1 MNKSIVIN
9 SRALDVARLT
19 GDKFTRLMAWADL
32 QLQAAEAPAVVYVR
46 GEKINMQRGQVLTT
60 IKELATRWNTSRQTA
75 NKYLEEYRTEGR
87 LTLDDR
93 AGLMLLTCSDETCTV
108 QATTVQRED
117 NTTETP
123 QRVNRPIGF
132 ITEEHVSTEQ
142 NAIAD
147 DTCAAEAMEAWTR
160 PEEVNELPNDYPT
173 TPDIADIV
181 SDQTEK
187 HRYAEG
193 VELTLSEYND
203 IVSTFGVEDAFNIIE
218 LASQRYVETG
228 SPYLDAHNSIMQ
240 DFAPQYFAAKK
251 NADESSTDTHADGTR
266 AAIDEQPSSDE
277 TTSASTT
284 PTETAKEISPVIK
297 ATPAPVPKKVPKK
310 MYAENVKM
318 TESEYKNLVER
329 YSEEGARW
337 MITKLDNYKAARGMV
352 YKSDY
357 RAILNWVVKEWQK
370 EINAKQNGNYNGSS
384 FRSATELA
392 EKQSDAAFAEY
403 YAANYGQV

>member
-1 MNKSIVIN
+1 MNKSIVID

-93 AGLMLLTCSDETCTV
+93 AGLVLLSCSDETCTV
-108 QATTVQRED
+108 QISTVHQ
-117 NTTETP
+117 
-123 QRVNRPIGF
+123 
-132 ITEEHVSTEQ
+132 
-142 NAIAD
+142 AD
-147 DTCAAEAMEAWTR
+147 DTSDAEAMEAWTR
-160 PEEVNELPNDYPT
+160 PEDVNESPNDYPT
-173 TPDIADIV
+173 TSGIADTV
-181 SDQTEK
+181 PDQTEK

-218 LASQRYVETG
+218 LASQRYVDTG

-240 DFAPQYFAAKK
+240 DFAPQYFAGKK
-251 NADESSTDTHADGTR
+251 NTDESSTGTQADGTR
-266 AAIDEQPSSDE
+266 ATIDEQPSSDE
-277 TTSASTT
+277 PVNASTT
-284 PTETAKEISPVIK
+284 PTETTKEMPPVIK

-318 TESEYKNLVER
+318 TESEYNNLVER

-370 EINAKQNGNYNGSS
+370 ELNAKQNGNYNGSS
-384 FRSATELA
+384 YKSTTELA
-392 EKQSDAAFAEY
+392 EEQSDAAFAEY
-403 YAANYGQV
+403 YAATYGKL

>member
-1 MNKSIVIN
+1 MSKSIVID

-32 QLQAAEAPAVVYVR
+32 QLQAAESPSVVYVR

-87 LTLDDR
+87 LNLDER
-93 AGLMLLTCSDETCTV
+93 AGLVLLTCSDETCTV
-108 QATTVQRED
+108 QATTMQRADDTAE
-117 NTTETP
+117 
-123 QRVNRPIGF
+123 VM
-132 ITEEHVSTEQ
+132 EECVPSEQ

-147 DTCAAEAMEAWTR
+147 DTGDTEVMEAWTH

-173 TPDIADIV
+173 TPDIADTV
-181 SDQTEK
+181 PDQGEK

-228 SPYLDAHNSIMQ
+228 SLYLDAHNTIMQ

-251 NADESSTDTHADGTR
+251 NADESSTDTQTADNNATT
-266 AAIDEQPSSDE
+266 DEQPCSDE
-277 TTSASTT
+277 TSSASTT
-284 PTETAKEISPVIK
+284 PTETAKEITPVIK
-297 ATPAPVPKKVPKK
+297 VTPAPVPKKVPKK

-318 TESEYKNLVER
+318 TESEYNNLVER

-370 EINAKQNGNYNGSS
+370 ELNAKQNGNYNGSS
-384 FRSATELA
+384 YKSATELA
-392 EKQSDAAFAEY
+392 EEQSDAAFAEY
-403 YAANYGQV
+403 YAANYEQV

>member
-1 MNKSIVIN
+1 MNKPIVID

-60 IKELATRWNTSRQTA
+60 IKELATRWNISRQTA
-75 NKYLEEYRTEGR
+75 NKYLEEYRKEGR

-93 AGLMLLTCSDETCTV
+93 AGLVLLSCSDETCTV
-108 QATTVQRED
+108 QTTTVQQADDIAEVMKE
-117 NTTETP
+117 NTPNE
-123 QRVNRPIGF
+123 R
-132 ITEEHVSTEQ
+132 
-142 NAIAD
+142 NAITD
-147 DTCAAEAMEAWTR
+147 DTSDAEAMEAWKH
-160 PEEVNELPNDYPT
+160 PEEANELPNDYPT
-173 TPDIADIV
+173 IPDIADTV
-181 SDQTEK
+181 PDQTEK

-240 DFAPQYFAAKK
+240 DFAPQYFAKKK
-251 NADESSTDTHADGTR
+251 NADESSTDTQADGTH
-266 AAIDEQPSSDE
+266 AAIEEQPSTDE
-277 TTSASTT
+277 LVSASTT
-284 PTETAKEISPVIK
+284 PMRTAKEIPPVIK
-297 ATPAPVPKKVPKK
+297 ATPSPVPKKVPKK

-318 TESEYKNLVER
+318 TESEYNNLVER

-370 EINAKQNGNYNGSS
+370 ELNARQNGNYNGSG

-392 EKQSDAAFAEY
+392 EEQSDAAFAEY

>member
-1 MNKSIVIN
+1 MNKSIVID

-46 GEKINMQRGQVLTT
+46 GEKISMQRGQVLTT

-93 AGLMLLTCSDETCTV
+93 AGLVLLSCSDETCTV
-108 QATTVQRED
+108 QATTVQR
-117 NTTETP
+117 
-123 QRVNRPIGF
+123 
-132 ITEEHVSTEQ
+132 
-142 NAIAD
+142 AD
-147 DTCAAEAMEAWTR
+147 DTSDAEAMEAWTQ

-173 TPDIADIV
+173 TPGIADTV
-181 SDQTEK
+181 PDQTEK

-251 NADESSTDTHADGTR
+251 NAGEISMDIQADGTR
-266 AAIDEQPSSDE
+266 ASIDEQPSNDE
-277 TTSASTT
+277 PASASTT
-284 PTETAKEISPVIK
+284 PTETAKEITPVIK

-318 TESEYKNLVER
+318 TESEYNNLVER

-370 EINAKQNGNYNGSS
+370 ELNARQNGNYNGSS
-384 FRSATELA
+384 YKSATELA
-392 EKQSDAAFAEY
+392 EDKSDAAFAEY

>member
-1 MNKSIVIN
+1 MQKVMNKSIVID

-32 QLQAAEAPAVVYVR
+32 QLQATEAPAVVYVR

-75 NKYLEEYRTEGR
+75 NKYLEEYQTEGR
-87 LTLDDR
+87 LTLDEH
-93 AGLMLLTCSDETCTV
+93 AGLVLLTCSDETCTV
-108 QATTVQRED
+108 QTT
-117 NTTETP
+117 TT
-123 QRVNRPIGF
+123 Q
-132 ITEEHVSTEQ
+132 Q
-142 NAIAD
+142 AD
-147 DTCAAEAMEAWTR
+147 DTAEVMEEYTPNERNAITDDKSDAEAMEAWTH
-160 PEEVNELPNDYPT
+160 PEEVNELSNDYPT
-173 TPDIADIV
+173 TSDIADAV
-181 SDQTEK
+181 PDQTEK

-228 SPYLDAHNSIMQ
+228 RPYLDAHNTIMQ

-251 NADESSTDTHADGTR
+251 NADESSTDTQADGTR
-266 AAIDEQPSSDE
+266 AAIDEQPSIDE
-277 TTSASTT
+277 IASASSN
-284 PTETAKEISPVIK
+284 PTETAKEMPPMIK

-318 TESEYKNLVER
+318 TESEYNNLVER

-370 EINAKQNGNYNGSS
+370 ELNVKQNEIYIGS
-384 FRSATELA
+384 RYKSATELA
-392 EKQSDAAFAEY
+392 EDKSDAAFAEY

>member
-1 MNKSIVIN
+1 MNKSIVID

-93 AGLMLLTCSDETCTV
+93 AGLVLLSCSDDTCTV
-108 QATTVQRED
+108 QTTTVQRADD
-117 NTTETP
+117 NAESP
-123 QRVNRPIGF
+123 QRTNRPIGF
-132 ITEEHVSTEQ
+132 LVTEHVPTKQ

-147 DTCAAEAMEAWTR
+147 ESDADDMEAWTR

-173 TPDIADIV
+173 TPDIADTV
-181 SDQTEK
+181 PNQTEK

-218 LASQRYVETG
+218 IASQRYVETG

-251 NADESSTDTHADGTR
+251 NADESSTDTQVDGTR

-277 TTSASTT
+277 PASASTT
-284 PTETAKEISPVIK
+284 PTETAKEKPPVIK

-318 TESEYKNLVER
+318 TESEYNNLVER

-370 EINAKQNGNYNGSS
+370 ELNAKQNGNYNGSG

-392 EKQSDAAFAEY
+392 EEQSDAAFAEY

>member
-1 MNKSIVIN
+1 MSKSIVID

-75 NKYLEEYRTEGR
+75 NKYLAEYQAEGR

-93 AGLMLLTCSDETCTV
+93 AGLVLLSCSDETGTV
-108 QATTVQRED
+108 QTTTMRRADDTVEVM
-117 NTTETP
+117 EE
-123 QRVNRPIGF
+123 RVP
-132 ITEEHVSTEQ
+132 TEQ
-142 NAIAD
+142 NTIGD
-147 DTCAAEAMEAWTR
+147 DASDAEAMEAWTH

-173 TPDIADIV
+173 TPDIADTV
-181 SDQTEK
+181 PDPGEK

-193 VELTLSEYND
+193 VELTLSEYSD
-203 IVSTFGVEDAFNIIE
+203 IVSTFGIEDVFNIIE

-228 SPYLDAHNSIMQ
+228 SPYLDAHNTIMQ
-240 DFAPQYFAAKK
+240 DFAPQYFAGKK
-251 NADESSTDTHADGTR
+251 NADESSTDTQADGTR
-266 AAIDEQPSSDE
+266 AAIDEQPSNDDPA
-277 TTSASTT
+277 SASTT
-284 PTETAKEISPVIK
+284 PTETTKEMPPVIK

-370 EINAKQNGNYNGSS
+370 KLNAKQNGNYIGNGYK
-384 FRSATELA
+384 SATERA
-392 EKQSDAAFAEY
+392 EEQSDAAFAEY
-403 YAANYGQV
+403 YATTYGKL

>member
-1 MNKSIVIN
+1 MNKSIVID

-32 QLQAAEAPAVVYVR
+32 QLQAAEVPAVVYVR

-75 NKYLEEYRTEGR
+75 NKYLVEYKEEGR
-87 LTLDDR
+87 LTFDDR
-93 AGLMLLTCSDETCTV
+93 AGLVLLSCNDETCTV
-108 QATTVQRED
+108 QTTTTQRADD
-117 NTTETP
+117 NAESP
-123 QRVNRPIGF
+123 QRTNRPIGF
-132 ITEEHVSTEQ
+132 LVNEHVPTEQ

-147 DTCAAEAMEAWTR
+147 DKSDAEAMEAWTQ
-160 PEEVNELPNDYPT
+160 PEDVTELPNDYPT
-173 TPDIADIV
+173 TPGIADTV
-181 SDQTEK
+181 PDQAEK

-251 NADESSTDTHADGTR
+251 NTGESSTDTQVDGTR
-266 AAIDEQPSSDE
+266 AAIDEHPSIDE
-277 TTSASTT
+277 PASASTT
-284 PTETAKEISPVIK
+284 PTETAKEKPPVIK

-318 TESEYKNLVER
+318 TESEYNNLVER

-370 EINAKQNGNYNGSS
+370 ELNAKQNGIYIGS
-384 FRSATELA
+384 RYKSATELA
-392 EKQSDAAFAEY
+392 EDKSDAAFAEY

>member
-1 MNKSIVIN
+1 
-9 SRALDVARLT
+9 
-19 GDKFTRLMAWADL
+19 MAWADL

-75 NKYLEEYRTEGR
+75 NKYLEEYRKEGR
-87 LTLDDR
+87 LALVDR
-93 AGLMLLTCSDETCTV
+93 AGLVLLSCSDETCTV
-108 QATTVQRED
+108 QRADDIAEVM
-117 NTTETP
+117 
-123 QRVNRPIGF
+123 
-132 ITEEHVSTEQ
+132 EEHTPNER

-147 DTCAAEAMEAWTR
+147 DTSDAEAMEAWTH

-173 TPDIADIV
+173 TPDIADTV
-181 SDQTEK
+181 PDQGEK

-240 DFAPQYFAAKK
+240 DFAPQYFAARK
-251 NADESSTDTHADGTR
+251 NADESSTDTQADGTR
-266 AAIDEQPSSDE
+266 AVIDEQPSTDDPV
-277 TTSASTT
+277 SASTT
-284 PTETAKEISPVIK
+284 STETAKEMPPVIK
-297 ATPAPVPKKVPKK
+297 AKPAPVPKAPKK
-310 MYAENVKM
+310 HYAETVLM
-318 TESEYKNLVER
+318 TESEYNNLVER

-370 EINAKQNGNYNGSS
+370 ELNARQNGNYNGSG

-392 EKQSDAAFAEY
+392 EEQSDAAFAEY

>member
-1 MNKSIVIN
+1 MNKSIVID

-32 QLQAAEAPAVVYVR
+32 QLQVAEAPAVVYVR

-60 IKELATRWNTSRQTA
+60 IKELVTRWNTSRQTA
-75 NKYLEEYRTEGR
+75 NKYIEEFRTEGR

-93 AGLMLLTCSDETCTV
+93 AGLVLLTCNDETCTA
-108 QATTVQRED
+108 QETTVQCADD
-117 NTTETP
+117 NAE
-123 QRVNRPIGF
+123 VM
-132 ITEEHVSTEQ
+132 EECVPSEQ
-142 NAIAD
+142 KTIAD
-147 DTCAAEAMEAWTR
+147 DVSDAETMEAWTH
-160 PEEVNELPNDYPT
+160 PEEVSELPNDYPT
-173 TPDIADIV
+173 TPGIADTV
-181 SDQTEK
+181 PDQGEK

-251 NADESSTDTHADGTR
+251 NVEETSMNTQADDNN
-266 AAIDEQPSSDE
+266 AATEEQTSSDE
-277 TTSASTT
+277 PASALTT
-284 PTETAKEISPVIK
+284 PTETAKETPPVIK

-318 TESEYKNLVER
+318 TESEYNNLVEK

-370 EINAKQNGNYNGSS
+370 ELNAKKNGNYNGSG

-392 EKQSDAAFAEY
+392 EEQSDAAFAEY
-403 YAANYGQV
+403 YATNYGQV

>member
-1 MNKSIVIN
+1 MNKSIVID

-87 LTLDDR
+87 LTLDER
-93 AGLMLLTCSDETCTV
+93 AGLVLLSCSDETCTV
-108 QATTVQRED
+108 QTTTVQ
-117 NTTETP
+117 
-123 QRVNRPIGF
+123 Q
-132 ITEEHVSTEQ
+132 
-142 NAIAD
+142 AD
-147 DTCAAEAMEAWTR
+147 DKSDAEAMEAWTH

-173 TPDIADIV
+173 TPDIADTV
-181 SDQTEK
+181 PDQTEK
-187 HRYAEG
+187 HKYAEG

-240 DFAPQYFAAKK
+240 DFAPQYFTAKK
-251 NADESSTDTHADGTR
+251 NAEESSTDTQVDGTLVV
-266 AAIDEQPSSDE
+266 IDEQPSIDE
-277 TTSASTT
+277 PASASIA
-284 PTETAKEISPVIK
+284 PTETAKEMPPVIK

-318 TESEYKNLVER
+318 TESEYNNLVER

-370 EINAKQNGNYNGSS
+370 ELNAKQNGNYNGSG

-392 EKQSDAAFAEY
+392 EEQSDAAFAEY

>member
-1 MNKSIVIN
+1 MSKSIVID

-93 AGLMLLTCSDETCTV
+93 AGLVLLTCSDETCTV
-108 QATTVQRED
+108 QATTVQR
-117 NTTETP
+117 
-123 QRVNRPIGF
+123 
-132 ITEEHVSTEQ
+132 
-142 NAIAD
+142 AD
-147 DTCAAEAMEAWTR
+147 DTSDAEAMEAWTH

-173 TPDIADIV
+173 TPGIADAV
-181 SDQTEK
+181 PDQTEK

-240 DFAPQYFAAKK
+240 DFAPQYFAARK
-251 NADESSTDTHADGTR
+251 NADGSSTDTQADGTR
-266 AAIDEQPSSDE
+266 AVIDEQPNTDE
-277 TTSASTT
+277 PASASTT
-284 PTETAKEISPVIK
+284 TTETAKEIPPVIK

-318 TESEYKNLVER
+318 TESEYNNLVER

-370 EINAKQNGNYNGSS
+370 ELNAKQNGNYIGSG
-384 FRSATELA
+384 FKSATELA
-392 EKQSDAAFAEY
+392 EEQSDAAFAEY
-403 YAANYGQV
+403 YATNYGQV

>member
-1 MNKSIVIN
+1 MNKSIVID

-75 NKYLEEYRTEGR
+75 NKYLEEYRMEGR

-93 AGLMLLTCSDETCTV
+93 AGLVLLSCSDETCTV
-108 QATTVQRED
+108 QTTTVQGTDDAAEVM
-117 NTTETP
+117 EEYTP
-123 QRVNRPIGF
+123 NERNV
-132 ITEEHVSTEQ
+132 
-142 NAIAD
+142 IAD
-147 DTCAAEAMEAWTR
+147 DKSDAEAMEAWTQ

-173 TPDIADIV
+173 TPNVADTV
-181 SDQTEK
+181 PDQTEK

-251 NADESSTDTHADGTR
+251 NAGEISMDIQADGTR
-266 AAIDEQPSSDE
+266 ASIDEQPSNDE
-277 TTSASTT
+277 PASASTT
-284 PTETAKEISPVIK
+284 PTETAKEMPPVIK
-297 ATPAPVPKKVPKK
+297 ATPAPVPRKVPKK

-318 TESEYKNLVER
+318 TESEYQNLVER

-370 EINAKQNGNYNGSS
+370 ELNAKQNGIYIGS
-384 FRSATELA
+384 RYKSATELA
-392 EKQSDAAFAEY
+392 EDKSDAAFAEY

>member
-1 MNKSIVIN
+1 MSKSIVID

-32 QLQAAEAPAVVYVR
+32 QLQSAEAPAVVYVH

-75 NKYLEEYRTEGR
+75 SSYLEEYRTEGR

-93 AGLMLLTCSDETCTV
+93 AGLVLLSCSDETCTV
-108 QATTVQRED
+108 QTTTVQHADD
-117 NTTETP
+117 NTEVMEICVP
-123 QRVNRPIGF
+123 
-132 ITEEHVSTEQ
+132 SEQ
-142 NAIAD
+142 KAIAD
-147 DTCAAEAMEAWTR
+147 DASDAEAMEAWTHL
-160 PEEVNELPNDYPT
+160 EEGNELPNDYPT
-173 TPDIADIV
+173 TPDITDTV
-181 SDQTEK
+181 PDQTEK

-228 SPYLDAHNSIMQ
+228 RPYLDAHNSIMQ
-240 DFAPQYFAAKK
+240 DFAPQYFAGKK
-251 NADESSTDTHADGTR
+251 NADESSTDTQSDGTR
-266 AAIDEQPSSDE
+266 ASVDEQPSSDKP
-277 TTSASTT
+277 TSASTT
-284 PTETAKEISPVIK
+284 PTETAKEMTPVIK
-297 ATPAPVPKKVPKK
+297 ARPVPVPKAPKK

-318 TESEYKNLVER
+318 TESEYKNLAER
-329 YSEEGARW
+329 YTEEGARW

-370 EINAKQNGNYNGSS
+370 ELNAKQNGNYNRSS

-392 EKQSDAAFAEY
+392 EEQSDAAFAEY
-403 YAANYGQV
+403 YATTYGKL

>member
-1 MNKSIVIN
+1 MNKSIVID

-32 QLQAAEAPAVVYVR
+32 QLQAAEVPAVVYVR

-75 NKYLEEYRTEGR
+75 NKYLEEYQAEGR

-93 AGLMLLTCSDETCTV
+93 AGLVLLTCSDETCTV
-108 QATTVQRED
+108 QTTTTQRADD
-117 NTTETP
+117 NAE
-123 QRVNRPIGF
+123 VV
-132 ITEEHVSTEQ
+132 EACVSSEQ
-142 NAIAD
+142 KAIAD
-147 DTCAAEAMEAWTR
+147 DASDAEAMEAWTR
-160 PEEVNELPNDYPT
+160 PEEVNKLPNDYPT
-173 TPDIADIV
+173 TPGIADTV
-181 SDQTEK
+181 PNPDEK

-228 SPYLDAHNSIMQ
+228 CPYLDAHNTIMQ

-251 NADESSTDTHADGTR
+251 NADESSTNTQASDNNATTE
-266 AAIDEQPSSDE
+266 EQPSSDE
-277 TTSASTT
+277 PESASTA
-284 PTETAKEISPVIK
+284 PTETAKEMPPVIK

-318 TESEYKNLVER
+318 TESEYNNLVER

-370 EINAKQNGNYNGSS
+370 ELNAKQNGIYIGSRYKS
-384 FRSATELA
+384 TTELA
-392 EKQSDAAFAEY
+392 EDQSDAAFAEY

>member
-1 MNKSIVIN
+1 MNKSIVID
-9 SRALDVARLT
+9 SRSLDVARLT

-46 GEKINMQRGQVLTT
+46 GEKINMQRGQLLTT
-60 IKELATRWNTSRQTA
+60 IKELTIRWNTSRQTA

-87 LTLDDR
+87 LTLDER
-93 AGLMLLTCSDETCTV
+93 AGLVILTCSNEICTV
-108 QATTVQRED
+108 QAMTMQRADDTAE
-117 NTTETP
+117 
-123 QRVNRPIGF
+123 VI
-132 ITEEHVSTEQ
+132 EECVPSEQ
-142 NAIAD
+142 KAIAD
-147 DTCAAEAMEAWTR
+147 DTSDAESMEAWTH

-173 TPDIADIV
+173 TPDIADTV
-181 SDQTEK
+181 PDQGEK

-203 IVSTFGVEDAFNIIE
+203 IISTFGVEDAFNIIE

-228 SPYLDAHNSIMQ
+228 SPYLDAHNAIMQ

-251 NADESSTDTHADGTR
+251 NADESSTNTQTADNNATT
-266 AAIDEQPSSDE
+266 DEQPCSDE
-277 TTSASTT
+277 TSSASTT
-284 PTETAKEISPVIK
+284 PTDTAKEMPPVIK
-297 ATPAPVPKKVPKK
+297 VTPAPVPKKVPKK

-318 TESEYKNLVER
+318 TESEYNNLVER

-370 EINAKQNGNYNGSS
+370 ELNAKQNGNYNGS
-384 FRSATELA
+384 RYKSATELA
-392 EKQSDAAFAEY
+392 EEQSDAAFAEY

>member
-1 MNKSIVIN
+1 MNKSIVID

-60 IKELATRWNTSRQTA
+60 IKELAARWNTSRQTA
-75 NKYLEEYRTEGR
+75 NKYLEEYRKEGR

-93 AGLMLLTCSDETCTV
+93 AGLVLLLCSDETCTV
-108 QATTVQRED
+108 QTTTVQQADDIAEVMKE
-117 NTTETP
+117 NTPNE
-123 QRVNRPIGF
+123 R
-132 ITEEHVSTEQ
+132 
-142 NAIAD
+142 NAIVD
-147 DTCAAEAMEAWTR
+147 DTSDAKAVEAWTH

-173 TPDIADIV
+173 TPDIADTV
-181 SDQTEK
+181 PDQDKK

-240 DFAPQYFAAKK
+240 DFAPHYFAAKK
-251 NADESSTDTHADGTR
+251 NADGSSTDTQADGTR
-266 AAIDEQPSSDE
+266 AVIDEQPNTDE
-277 TTSASTT
+277 PASASTT
-284 PTETAKEISPVIK
+284 PTDTAKEIPPVIK
-297 ATPAPVPKKVPKK
+297 AKPAPVPKAPKK

-318 TESEYKNLVER
+318 TESEYNNLVGR

-370 EINAKQNGNYNGSS
+370 ELNAKRNGNYKGSS

-392 EKQSDAAFAEY
+392 EEQSDAAFAEY

>member
-1 MNKSIVIN
+1 MNKPIVIE

-75 NKYLEEYRTEGR
+75 NKYLDEYRTEGR

-93 AGLMLLTCSDETCTV
+93 AGLVLLSCSDETCTM
-108 QATTVQRED
+108 QATTTHR
-117 NTTETP
+117 
-123 QRVNRPIGF
+123 
-132 ITEEHVSTEQ
+132 
-142 NAIAD
+142 AD
-147 DTCAAEAMEAWTR
+147 DTSDAESMEAWTH

-173 TPDIADIV
+173 TPGIADTV
-181 SDQTEK
+181 PDQGEK

-251 NADESSTDTHADGTR
+251 NTGESSTDTQADGTR
-266 AAIDEQPSSDE
+266 AVIDEQPNTDE
-277 TTSASTT
+277 PASASTT
-284 PTETAKEISPVIK
+284 PTDTAKEIPPVIK

-318 TESEYKNLVER
+318 TESEYNNLVER

-370 EINAKQNGNYNGSS
+370 ELNARQNGNYNGSG

-392 EKQSDAAFAEY
+392 EEQSDAAFAEY

>member
-1 MNKSIVIN
+1 MSKSIVID

-19 GDKFTRLMAWADL
+19 GDKFTRLMAWTDL

-75 NKYLEEYRTEGR
+75 NKYLAEYQAEGR

-93 AGLMLLTCSDETCTV
+93 AGLVLLSCSDETCTV
-108 QATTVQRED
+108 QTTTMQRADDTVEVM
-117 NTTETP
+117 EE
-123 QRVNRPIGF
+123 RVP
-132 ITEEHVSTEQ
+132 TEQ
-142 NAIAD
+142 NTNGD
-147 DTCAAEAMEAWTR
+147 DASDEEAMEAWTH
-160 PEEVNELPNDYPT
+160 PEEVNELPNDYPN
-173 TPDIADIV
+173 TPGIADTV
-181 SDQTEK
+181 PDQGEK

-218 LASQRYVETG
+218 LASRRYVETG
-228 SPYLDAHNSIMQ
+228 STYLDAHNSIMQ
-240 DFAPQYFAAKK
+240 EFAPQYFAAKK
-251 NADESSTDTHADGTR
+251 NADESSTDKQADETL
-266 AAIDEQPSSDE
+266 AAIDEQPSGDE
-277 TTSASTT
+277 PASASVT
-284 PTETAKEISPVIK
+284 PTETAKEIPPVLK
-297 ATPAPVPKKVPKK
+297 VTPAPLPKKVPKK

-318 TESEYKNLVER
+318 TESEYNNLVER
-329 YSEEGARW
+329 YTEEGARW

-370 EINAKQNGNYNGSS
+370 ELNAKQNGNYNGSS
-384 FRSATELA
+384 YKSATELA
-392 EKQSDAAFAEY
+392 EEQSDAAFAEY
-403 YAANYGQV
+403 YSTTYGKL

>member
-1 MNKSIVIN
+1 MSKTIVID

-32 QLQAAEAPAVVYVR
+32 QMQAAEAPAVVYVR
-46 GEKINMQRGQVLTT
+46 GEKIDMQRGQILTT

-75 NKYLEEYRTEGR
+75 NKYLEEYQTEGR

-93 AGLMLLTCSDETCTV
+93 AGLVLLSCSGETCTV
-108 QATTVQRED
+108 QATTTQRADDEAED
-117 NTTETP
+117 MEE
-123 QRVNRPIGF
+123 RVP
-132 ITEEHVSTEQ
+132 TEQ
-142 NAIAD
+142 NTIAD
-147 DTCAAEAMEAWTR
+147 DASDAEAMEAWTH
-160 PEEVNELPNDYPT
+160 PEEVNDLPT
-173 TPDIADIV
+173 TPNITDTVPDP
-181 SDQTEK
+181 DEK

-218 LASQRYVETG
+218 IASQRYAETG
-228 SPYLDAHNSIMQ
+228 SPYLDAHNTIMQ
-240 DFAPQYFAAKK
+240 DFAPQYFASKK
-251 NADESSTDTHADGTR
+251 NADESSTSTQAADNR
-266 AAIDEQPSSDE
+266 AATDEQSNSNEPA
-277 TTSASTT
+277 SASTI
-284 PTETAKEISPVIK
+284 PTETEKEITPVKK
-297 ATPAPVPKKVPKK
+297 ATLAPVPKKVAKK

-318 TESEYKNLVER
+318 TESEYNNLVEK

-370 EINAKQNGNYNGSS
+370 ELNAKKNGNYIGIDYK
-384 FRSATELA
+384 SAA
-392 EKQSDAAFAEY
+392 EFAEEQSDAAFAEY
-403 YAANYGQV
+403 YAANYGKV

>member
-1 MNKSIVIN
+1 MNKSIVID

-60 IKELATRWNTSRQTA
+60 IKELAARWNTSRQTA
-75 NKYLEEYRTEGR
+75 NKYLEEYRAEGR

-93 AGLMLLTCSDETCTV
+93 AGLVLLSCSDETCTV
-108 QATTVQRED
+108 QTTTVQ
-117 NTTETP
+117 
-123 QRVNRPIGF
+123 Q
-132 ITEEHVSTEQ
+132 
-142 NAIAD
+142 AD
-147 DTCAAEAMEAWTR
+147 DTSDAEAMEAWTR

-173 TPDIADIV
+173 TPDIADTV
-181 SDQTEK
+181 PDQTEK

-228 SPYLDAHNSIMQ
+228 SPYLDAYNTIMQ

-251 NADESSTDTHADGTR
+251 NADERSTDTQTDGTL
-266 AAIDEQPSSDE
+266 AAIEEQPSSDE
-277 TTSASTT
+277 PASASTT
-284 PTETAKEISPVIK
+284 PTEAEKEMPPVIK
-297 ATPAPVPKKVPKK
+297 ATPAPVPKKMPKK

-318 TESEYKNLVER
+318 TESEYNNLVER

-370 EINAKQNGNYNGSS
+370 ELNAKQNGNYNGSRY
-384 FRSATELA
+384 RSATELA
-392 EKQSDAAFAEY
+392 EEQSDAAFAEY

>member
-1 MNKSIVIN
+1 MNKSIVID

-19 GDKFTRLMAWADL
+19 GDKFTRLMAWVDL

-75 NKYLEEYRTEGR
+75 NKYLDEYQTEGR

-93 AGLMLLTCSDETCTV
+93 AGLVLLSCSDETCTV
-108 QATTVQRED
+108 QTTTVQG
-117 NTTETP
+117 T
-123 QRVNRPIGF
+123 
-132 ITEEHVSTEQ
+132 
-142 NAIAD
+142 D
-147 DTCAAEAMEAWTR
+147 DTSEIMEEYTPNERNATTDDKSDAEAIEAWTQ
-160 PEEVNELPNDYPT
+160 PEEVNELPNDYLT
-173 TPDIADIV
+173 TPGIADTIP
-181 SDQTEK
+181 DQTEK

-251 NADESSTDTHADGTR
+251 NAGEISMDIQADGTR
-266 AAIDEQPSSDE
+266 ASIDEQPSSDE
-277 TTSASTT
+277 PSSASTT
-284 PTETAKEISPVIK
+284 QTETEKEMTPVIK

-318 TESEYKNLVER
+318 TESEYQNLVER

-370 EINAKQNGNYNGSS
+370 ELNTRKNGNYIGSG

-392 EKQSDAAFAEY
+392 EEQSDAAFAEY

>member
-1 MNKSIVIN
+1 MNKSIVIDR
-9 SRALDVARLT
+9 RALDVARLT

-32 QLQAAEAPAVVYVR
+32 QLQAAEVTAVVYVR
-46 GEKINMQRGQVLTT
+46 GEKINMKRGQVLTT

-75 NKYLEEYRTEGR
+75 SRYLDEYRREGR

-93 AGLMLLTCSDETCTV
+93 AGLVLLTCSDETCTV
-108 QATTVQRED
+108 QTTTVQRAD
-117 NTTETP
+117 ET
-123 QRVNRPIGF
+123 
-132 ITEEHVSTEQ
+132 S
-142 NAIAD
+142 D
-147 DTCAAEAMEAWTR
+147 AETMEAWTH
-160 PEEVNELPNDYPT
+160 PEEISELPNDYPT
-173 TPDIADIV
+173 TPGIADTV
-181 SDQTEK
+181 PDQGEK

-203 IVSTFGVEDAFNIIE
+203 IVSIFGVEDTFNIIE

-240 DFAPQYFAAKK
+240 EFAPQYFAGKK
-251 NADESSTDTHADGTR
+251 NAGESSTDTQVDGTR
-266 AAIDEQPSSDE
+266 AVIDEQPSSDE
-277 TTSASTT
+277 PSSASTT
-284 PTETAKEISPVIK
+284 LTDTAKEIPPVIK

-310 MYAENVKM
+310 LYAENVKM

-370 EINAKQNGNYNGSS
+370 ELNAKQNGNYNGSS

-392 EKQSDAAFAEY
+392 EEQSDAAFAEY
-403 YAANYGQV
+403 YATNYGQV

>member
-1 MNKSIVIN
+1 MNKSIVID

-32 QLQAAEAPAVVYVR
+32 QLQAAETPAVVYVR

-93 AGLMLLTCSDETCTV
+93 AGLVLLTCSDETCTV
-108 QATTVQRED
+108 QATTVQR
-117 NTTETP
+117 
-123 QRVNRPIGF
+123 
-132 ITEEHVSTEQ
+132 
-142 NAIAD
+142 AD
-147 DTCAAEAMEAWTR
+147 DTSDAEAMEAWTR

-173 TPDIADIV
+173 TLDIADTV
-181 SDQTEK
+181 PDQGEK

-251 NADESSTDTHADGTR
+251 NADETSTDTQTDGTR

-277 TTSASTT
+277 HVSASTT
-284 PTETAKEISPVIK
+284 PTETAKDIPPVIK
-297 ATPAPVPKKVPKK
+297 ATPAPVPKAPKK

-318 TESEYKNLVER
+318 TESEYNNLVER

-370 EINAKQNGNYNGSS
+370 ELNAKQNGNYNGSGYK
-384 FRSATELA
+384 SATELA
-392 EKQSDAAFAEY
+392 EEQSDAAFAEY

>member
-1 MNKSIVIN
+1 MNKTIVID

-32 QLQAAEAPAVVYVR
+32 QLQAAKTPAVVYVR

-75 NKYLEEYRTEGR
+75 NKYLDEYRKEGR

-93 AGLMLLTCSDETCTV
+93 AGLVLLSCSDETCTV
-108 QATTVQRED
+108 QATTMQ
-117 NTTETP
+117 
-123 QRVNRPIGF
+123 Q
-132 ITEEHVSTEQ
+132 
-142 NAIAD
+142 AD
-147 DTCAAEAMEAWTR
+147 DTSDAEAMEAWTH

-173 TPDIADIV
+173 TPDIADTV
-181 SDQTEK
+181 PDQGEK

-251 NADESSTDTHADGTR
+251 NADESSTDTQADGTR
-266 AAIDEQPSSDE
+266 ASIDEQPNTDE
-277 TTSASTT
+277 PASASTT
-284 PTETAKEISPVIK
+284 PTETAKEMPPVIK
-297 ATPAPVPKKVPKK
+297 TTHAPVPKAPKK

-370 EINAKQNGNYNGSS
+370 ELNAKQNGNYNGSS

-392 EKQSDAAFAEY
+392 EEQSDAAFAEY
-403 YAANYGQV
+403 YATNYGQV

>member
-1 MNKSIVIN
+1 MNKSIVID

-93 AGLMLLTCSDETCTV
+93 AGLVLLSCSDETCTV
-108 QATTVQRED
+108 QAKTIQQE
-117 NTTETP
+117 
-123 QRVNRPIGF
+123 
-132 ITEEHVSTEQ
+132 
-142 NAIAD
+142 D
-147 DTCAAEAMEAWTR
+147 DTSDAEAMEAWTR

-173 TPDIADIV
+173 TPGIADTV
-181 SDQTEK
+181 PDQTEK

-218 LASQRYVETG
+218 LASQRYVDTG
-228 SPYLDAHNSIMQ
+228 SPYLDAHNTIMQ
-240 DFAPQYFAAKK
+240 DFAPQYFAGKK
-251 NADESSTDTHADGTR
+251 NVDESSTSTQSANDHAATE
-266 AAIDEQPSSDE
+266 EQPSSDNPS
-277 TTSASTT
+277 SASTT
-284 PTETAKEISPVIK
+284 PTETAKEMPPVIK

-370 EINAKQNGNYNGSS
+370 ELNAKQNGNYNGSG
-384 FRSATELA
+384 FKSATELA
-392 EKQSDAAFAEY
+392 EEQSDAAFAEY
-403 YAANYGQV
+403 YATNYGQV

>member
-1 MNKSIVIN
+1 MNKSIVID

-75 NKYLEEYRTEGR
+75 NKYLEEYRKEGR

-93 AGLMLLTCSDETCTV
+93 AGLVLLTCSDETCTV
-108 QATTVQRED
+108 QATTVQ
-117 NTTETP
+117 
-123 QRVNRPIGF
+123 G
-132 ITEEHVSTEQ
+132 
-142 NAIAD
+142 AD
-147 DTCAAEAMEAWTR
+147 DASDAEAMEAWTH

-173 TPDIADIV
+173 TPDITDTV
-181 SDQTEK
+181 PDQGDK

-193 VELTLSEYND
+193 VELTLSEYKD
-203 IVSTFGVEDAFNIIE
+203 IVSTFGMEDAFNIIE

-240 DFAPQYFAAKK
+240 DFAPQYFSSRK
-251 NADESSTDTHADGTR
+251 NADENSTDTQADGTR
-266 AAIDEQPSSDE
+266 AVIDEQPSTDE
-277 TTSASTT
+277 PASASTT
-284 PTETAKEISPVIK
+284 PTETAKEMPPVIK

-370 EINAKQNGNYNGSS
+370 ELNARQNGNYNGSG

-392 EKQSDAAFAEY
+392 EEQSDAALAEY

>member
-1 MNKSIVIN
+1 MNKSIVID

-75 NKYLEEYRTEGR
+75 SSYLEEFRTEGR
-87 LTLDDR
+87 LTLDER
-93 AGLMLLTCSDETCTV
+93 AGLVLLSCSDETCTV
-108 QATTVQRED
+108 QTTTVQ
-117 NTTETP
+117 
-123 QRVNRPIGF
+123 Q
-132 ITEEHVSTEQ
+132 
-142 NAIAD
+142 AD
-147 DTCAAEAMEAWTR
+147 DTSDAEAMEAWIR

-173 TPDIADIV
+173 TPGIADTV
-181 SDQTEK
+181 PDQTEK

-228 SPYLDAHNSIMQ
+228 SPYLDAHNTIMQ

-251 NADESSTDTHADGTR
+251 NADESSTDTQADGTR
-266 AAIDEQPSSDE
+266 AVIDEQPSSDE
-277 TTSASTT
+277 PASASTT
-284 PTETAKEISPVIK
+284 PTDTTKEIPPVIK
-297 ATPAPVPKKVPKK
+297 ATPAPVPKAPKK

-318 TESEYKNLVER
+318 TESEYKNLVEK

-370 EINAKQNGNYNGSS
+370 ELNAKQNGNYNGSG
-384 FRSATELA
+384 FRSTTELA
-392 EKQSDAAFAEY
+392 EEQSDAAFAEY
-403 YAANYGQV
+403 YATTYGKL

>member
-1 MNKSIVIN
+1 MNKSIVID

-19 GDKFTRLMAWADL
+19 GDKFTRLMAWTDL
-32 QLQAAEAPAVVYVR
+32 QLQAAEAPSVVYVR
-46 GEKINMQRGQVLTT
+46 GEKIDMQRGQVLTT

-93 AGLMLLTCSDETCTV
+93 AGLVLLTCSDETCTV
-108 QATTVQRED
+108 QRAD
-117 NTTETP
+117 ETAEPP
-123 QRVNRPIGF
+123 QRTNRRIGF
-132 ITEEHVSTEQ
+132 ISEELAPTEQ

-147 DTCAAEAMEAWTR
+147 DTSDAEAMEAWTH

-173 TPDIADIV
+173 TPGIADTV
-181 SDQTEK
+181 PDQTEK

-251 NADESSTDTHADGTR
+251 NADESSTYTQTDATR
-266 AAIDEQPSSDE
+266 AAIEEQPSVDE
-277 TTSASTT
+277 PSSALST
-284 PTETAKEISPVIK
+284 PTETAKEMPPVIK

-370 EINAKQNGNYNGSS
+370 ELNTRKNGNYIGSG
-384 FRSATELA
+384 FKSATELA
-392 EKQSDAAFAEY
+392 EEQSDAAFAEY
-403 YAANYGQV
+403 YATNYGQV

>member
-1 MNKSIVIN
+1 MSKVISID

-32 QLQAAEAPAVVYVR
+32 QIQAAEAPAVVYVR
-46 GEKINMQRGQVLTT
+46 GEKIKMQRGQILTT
-60 IKELATRWNTSRQTA
+60 VKELAIRWNTSRQTA
-75 NKYLEEYRTEGR
+75 NKYLAEYRTEGR

-93 AGLMLLTCSDETCTV
+93 AGLVLLSCSDETCTV
-108 QATTVQRED
+108 QTTTVQRVDDTAED
-117 NTTETP
+117 ITAET
-123 QRVNRPIGF
+123 Q
-132 ITEEHVSTEQ
+132 TEQ
-142 NAIAD
+142 DANTD
-147 DTCAAEAMEAWTR
+147 DTNDAEAMEAWTH
-160 PEEVNELPNDYPT
+160 PEEVDELPNDYPT
-173 TPDIADIV
+173 TPDITDTV
-181 SDQTEK
+181 PDPDEK

-228 SPYLDAHNSIMQ
+228 SPYLDAYNSIMQ

-251 NADESSTDTHADGTR
+251 NTDESSTDTQADGTR
-266 AAIDEQPSSDE
+266 AAIEEQMSSDE
-277 TTSASTT
+277 HVSASTT
-284 PTETAKEISPVIK
+284 PTETAKEMPPVLK
-297 ATPAPVPKKVPKK
+297 VTPAPVPKKVPKK

-318 TESEYKNLVER
+318 TESEYNNLVER

-370 EINAKQNGNYNGSS
+370 ELNAKQNGNYNGSS
-384 FRSATELA
+384 YKSATELA
-392 EKQSDAAFAEY
+392 EEQSDAAFAEY
-403 YAANYGQV
+403 YATNYRAV

>member
-1 MNKSIVIN
+1 MNKSIVID

-87 LTLDDR
+87 LTLDER
-93 AGLMLLTCSDETCTV
+93 AGLVLLSCSDETCTV
-108 QATTVQRED
+108 QATTVHQADD
-117 NTTETP
+117 NAEVMDECVP
-123 QRVNRPIGF
+123 
-132 ITEEHVSTEQ
+132 SEQ
-142 NAIAD
+142 KAIAD
-147 DTCAAEAMEAWTR
+147 DTSDAEAMEAWTQ
-160 PEEVNELPNDYPT
+160 PEEVNELSNDYPT
-173 TPDIADIV
+173 TSDIAGTV
-181 SDQTEK
+181 PDQTEK

-251 NADESSTDTHADGTR
+251 NADETSTDTQTDGTR

-277 TTSASTT
+277 HVSASTT
-284 PTETAKEISPVIK
+284 PTETAKEMPPVIK
-297 ATPAPVPKKVPKK
+297 ATHAPVPKAPKK

-318 TESEYKNLVER
+318 TESEYNNLVER

-370 EINAKQNGNYNGSS
+370 ELNAKQNGNYNGNGYK
-384 FRSATELA
+384 SATELA
-392 EKQSDAAFAEY
+392 EEQSDAAFAEY
-403 YAANYGQV
+403 YAATYGKL

>member
-1 MNKSIVIN
+1 MNKSIVID

-60 IKELATRWNTSRQTA
+60 IKELAARWNTSRQTA
-75 NKYLEEYRTEGR
+75 NKYLDEYRTEGR

-93 AGLMLLTCSDETCTV
+93 AGLVLLTCSGETCTV
-108 QATTVQRED
+108 QATTVQR
-117 NTTETP
+117 
-123 QRVNRPIGF
+123 
-132 ITEEHVSTEQ
+132 
-142 NAIAD
+142 AD
-147 DTCAAEAMEAWTR
+147 DTSDAEAMEAWTH

-173 TPDIADIV
+173 TPGIADTV
-181 SDQTEK
+181 PDQGEK

-240 DFAPQYFAAKK
+240 DFAPQYFAARK
-251 NADESSTDTHADGTR
+251 NADGSSTDTQADGTR
-266 AAIDEQPSSDE
+266 ADIDEQPNTDE
-277 TTSASTT
+277 PASASTT
-284 PTETAKEISPVIK
+284 TTETTKEMPPVIK
-297 ATPAPVPKKVPKK
+297 AKPAPVPKAPKK
-310 MYAENVKM
+310 HYAETVLM
-318 TESEYKNLVER
+318 TESEYNNLVER

-370 EINAKQNGNYNGSS
+370 ELNAKRNGNYNGSS

-392 EKQSDAAFAEY
+392 EEQSDAAFAEY
-403 YAANYGQV
+403 YATNYGQV

>member
-1 MNKSIVIN
+1 MSKSIVID

-75 NKYLEEYRTEGR
+75 NKYLEEYRKEGR

-93 AGLMLLTCSDETCTV
+93 AGLVLLTCSDETCTV
-108 QATTVQRED
+108 QATTVQR
-117 NTTETP
+117 
-123 QRVNRPIGF
+123 
-132 ITEEHVSTEQ
+132 
-142 NAIAD
+142 AD
-147 DTCAAEAMEAWTR
+147 DTAEVMEEYTPNERNVLADDKSDAEDVQAWTH

-173 TPDIADIV
+173 TPGIADTV
-181 SDQTEK
+181 PDQGEK

-240 DFAPQYFAAKK
+240 DFAPQYFASRK
-251 NADESSTDTHADGTR
+251 NADGSSTDPQADGTR
-266 AAIDEQPSSDE
+266 AVIDEQPNTDE
-277 TTSASTT
+277 PASASTT
-284 PTETAKEISPVIK
+284 TTETAKEILPVIK

-318 TESEYKNLVER
+318 TESEYNNLVER

-370 EINAKQNGNYNGSS
+370 ELNAKRNGNYIGSG
-384 FRSATELA
+384 FKSATELA
-392 EKQSDAAFAEY
+392 EEQSDAAFAEY

>member
-1 MNKSIVIN
+1 MNKSIVID

-60 IKELATRWNTSRQTA
+60 IKELAARWNTSRQTA

-93 AGLMLLTCSDETCTV
+93 TGLVLLSCNDETCTV
-108 QATTVQRED
+108 QTSTVHQ
-117 NTTETP
+117 
-123 QRVNRPIGF
+123 V
-132 ITEEHVSTEQ
+132 
-142 NAIAD
+142 D
-147 DTCAAEAMEAWTR
+147 DTSDAEAMEAWTQ
-160 PEEVNELPNDYPT
+160 PEEVNELPDDYPT
-173 TPDIADIV
+173 TPGIADIV
-181 SDQTEK
+181 PNPDEK

-228 SPYLDAHNSIMQ
+228 SPYLDAHNTIMQ
-240 DFAPQYFAAKK
+240 DFAPQYFAGKK
-251 NADESSTDTHADGTR
+251 NADESSTNTQAADNN
-266 AAIDEQPSSDE
+266 AATEEQPSSDE
-277 TTSASTT
+277 PASASTT
-284 PTETAKEISPVIK
+284 PTDTAKEITPVIK

-318 TESEYKNLVER
+318 TESEYNNLVER

-370 EINAKQNGNYNGSS
+370 ELNAKQNGNYNGSS
-384 FRSATELA
+384 YRSATELA
-392 EKQSDAAFAEY
+392 EEQSDAAFAEY
-403 YAANYGQV
+403 YAANYGQI

>member
-1 MNKSIVIN
+1 MNKSIIID

-46 GEKINMQRGQVLTT
+46 GEKINMQRGQLLTT

-75 NKYLEEYRTEGR
+75 NKYLDEYRTEGR
-87 LTLDDR
+87 LTLDER
-93 AGLMLLTCSDETCTV
+93 AGLVLLTCSDETCTV
-108 QATTVQRED
+108 QATTMQRADDTAE
-117 NTTETP
+117 
-123 QRVNRPIGF
+123 VM
-132 ITEEHVSTEQ
+132 EECVPSEQ
-142 NAIAD
+142 KAIAD
-147 DTCAAEAMEAWTR
+147 DTSDAESMEAWTH

-173 TPDIADIV
+173 TPDIADTV
-181 SDQTEK
+181 PDQGEK

-228 SPYLDAHNSIMQ
+228 SPYLDAHNAIMQ

-251 NADESSTDTHADGTR
+251 NADESSTNTQTADNNATT
-266 AAIDEQPSSDE
+266 DEQPCSDE
-277 TTSASTT
+277 TSSASTT
-284 PTETAKEISPVIK
+284 PTETAKEITPVIK
-297 ATPAPVPKKVPKK
+297 VTPAPVPKKVPKK

-318 TESEYKNLVER
+318 TESEYNNLVGR

-370 EINAKQNGNYNGSS
+370 ELNAKQNGNYTGSG

-392 EKQSDAAFAEY
+392 EEESDAAFAEY

>member
-1 MNKSIVIN
+1 MNKSIIID

-60 IKELATRWNTSRQTA
+60 IKELAERWNTSRQTA

-93 AGLMLLTCSDETCTV
+93 AGLVLLTCSDETCTV
-108 QATTVQRED
+108 QATTMQRADDTAE
-117 NTTETP
+117 
-123 QRVNRPIGF
+123 VM
-132 ITEEHVSTEQ
+132 EECVPSEQ
-142 NAIAD
+142 KAIAD
-147 DTCAAEAMEAWTR
+147 DTSDAESMEAWTH

-173 TPDIADIV
+173 TPDIADTV
-181 SDQTEK
+181 PDQGEK

-228 SPYLDAHNSIMQ
+228 SPYLDAHNAIMQ

-251 NADESSTDTHADGTR
+251 NADESSTNTQTADNNATT
-266 AAIDEQPSSDE
+266 DEQPCSDE
-277 TTSASTT
+277 TSSASTT
-284 PTETAKEISPVIK
+284 PTETAKEITPVIK
-297 ATPAPVPKKVPKK
+297 VTPAPVPKKVPKK

-318 TESEYKNLVER
+318 TESEYNNLVGR

-370 EINAKQNGNYNGSS
+370 ELNAKQNGNYTGSG

-392 EKQSDAAFAEY
+392 EEESDAAFAEY

>member
-1 MNKSIVIN
+1 MNKSIVID

-75 NKYLEEYRTEGR
+75 NKYLEEFRTEGR

-93 AGLMLLTCSDETCTV
+93 AGLVLLSCGDETCTA
-108 QATTVQRED
+108 QTTTVQ
-117 NTTETP
+117 
-123 QRVNRPIGF
+123 Q
-132 ITEEHVSTEQ
+132 
-142 NAIAD
+142 AD
-147 DTCAAEAMEAWTR
+147 GTSDAEAMEAWTH

-173 TPDIADIV
+173 TPDIVDTV
-181 SDQTEK
+181 PDQTEK

-251 NADESSTDTHADGTR
+251 NTGESSTDTQSDGTR
-266 AAIDEQPSSDE
+266 AAIDEQPSSDDPS
-277 TTSASTT
+277 SASTT
-284 PTETAKEISPVIK
+284 PTETEKEITPVIK

-318 TESEYKNLVER
+318 TESEYKNLVDR

-370 EINAKQNGNYNGSS
+370 ELNAKQNGNYNGSS

-392 EKQSDAAFAEY
+392 EEQSDAAFAEY
-403 YAANYGQV
+403 YATNYGQV